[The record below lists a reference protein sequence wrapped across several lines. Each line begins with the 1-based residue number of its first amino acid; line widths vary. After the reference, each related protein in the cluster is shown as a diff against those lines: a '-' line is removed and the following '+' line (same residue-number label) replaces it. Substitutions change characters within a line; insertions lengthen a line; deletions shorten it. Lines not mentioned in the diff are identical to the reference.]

1 MAVLNDLIIA
11 LYLVFGGCC
20 FNVITLES
28 ILKVQKKCGRLI
40 TLIQFIF
47 IASEGLV
54 RNITFHNPI
63 KERKFPI
70 SLKPRKA
77 PLYKW
82 MVMVILFFV
91 SSVLN
96 NLVFEYHISIP
107 VHIIF
112 RSSSIIMNMLMSWLI
127 LKRRYSL
134 QQILAIC
141 TVTFGLIVTTLSSAK
156 DQGKTET
163 HDTNLKEWIIGITIL
178 VFSSFTGSL
187 MGIYQEY
194 MFKKYPG
201 TWKECLFYNHLLS
214 VPIFLVFLPQ
224 IKEQW
229 HLFQT
234 SPKNRIGYYLPIPYL
249 PSYISNLK
257 IQGVWLLVVANIITQ
272 YICVSGVQKLS
283 SLCSSV
289 TLNLILNI
297 RKFISLLISVIFFD
311 NPFSLWSWF
320 GSVFVFLGV
329 VWYVKASDMLKKQ
342 EKIKA
347 KTNETESKNNNR
359 KVQMSE
365 DKIDKVKDKDTKYKK
380 NKSKTQKSENKK
392 NK

>member
-1 MAVLNDLIIA
+1 MAVYNDLIIG

-20 FNVITLES
+20 FNVVTLES
-28 ILKVQKKCGRLI
+28 ILKVQKRCGRLI

-47 IASEGLV
+47 IASEGLIH
-54 RNITFHNPI
+54 NIRFHNPF
-63 KERKFPI
+63 KEKTFPI

-82 MVMVILFFV
+82 FLMVLLFFI

-107 VHIIF
+107 IHIIF

-141 TVTFGLIVTTLSSAK
+141 TVTVGLIITTLSSAK
-156 DQGKTET
+156 DQGKVETET
-163 HDTNLKEWIIGITIL
+163 QKTNFKEWLMGIAILII
-178 VFSSFTGSL
+178 SSFAGSL

-214 VPIFLVFLPQ
+214 VPIFMLFLPQ

-229 HLFQT
+229 YLFQT
-234 SPKNRIGYYLPIPYL
+234 SPKNRIGYYLPIPFL
-249 PSYISNLK
+249 PSYISNIK
-257 IQGVWLLVVANIITQ
+257 IQGVWLLVIANIITQ

-283 SLCSSV
+283 SICSSV

-297 RKFISLLISVIFFD
+297 RKFISLLISVIFFN
-311 NPFSLWSWF
+311 NPFSTMSWF
-320 GSVFVFLGV
+320 GSVIVFVGV
-329 VWYVKASDMLKKQ
+329 VWYVKASDMLKKK
-342 EKIKA
+342 EKA
-347 KTNETESKNNNR
+347 KAKETE
-359 KVQMSE
+359 
-365 DKIDKVKDKDTKYKK
+365 KK
-380 NKSKTQKSENKK
+380 KQ
-392 NK
+392 

>member
-1 MAVLNDLIIA
+1 MPVYNDLIIG

-28 ILKVQKKCGRLI
+28 ILKIQNKCGRLI

-47 IASEGLV
+47 IASEGLIH
-54 RNITFHNPI
+54 NIQFHNPI
-63 KERKFPI
+63 KEKTFPI

-82 MVMVILFFV
+82 ILMVILFFV

-156 DQGKTET
+156 DQGKIET
-163 HDTNLKEWIIGITIL
+163 QKKETNLKEWIIGIIIL
-178 VFSSFTGSL
+178 IISSFTGAL

-194 MFKKYPG
+194 MFKKYPN

-214 VPIFLVFLPQ
+214 IPIFFVFLPQ
-224 IKEQW
+224 LKEQW
-229 HLFQT
+229 YLFQT
-234 SPKNRIGYYLPIPYL
+234 SPKNRIGYYLPL
-249 PSYISNLK
+249 PFLPPYISNIK
-257 IQGVWLLVVANIITQ
+257 IQGIWLLVIGNIITQ

-283 SLCSSV
+283 SICTSV

-297 RKFISLLISVIFFD
+297 RKFVSLLISVIFFD

-320 GSVFVFLGV
+320 GSIFVFLGV
-329 VWYVKASDMLKKQ
+329 VWYVKASDEIKK
-342 EKIKA
+342 KA
-347 KTNETESKNNNR
+347 KENEKKKTKEYEKKTN
-359 KVQMSE
+359 
-365 DKIDKVKDKDTKYKK
+365 
-380 NKSKTQKSENKK
+380 
-392 NK
+392 

>member
-1 MAVLNDLIIA
+1 MAVLNDLIIG

-47 IASEGLV
+47 IASEGLI
-54 RNITFHNPI
+54 RNIQFHNPL
-63 KERKFPI
+63 KEKRFPI

-82 MVMVILFFV
+82 ILMVVLFFV

-112 RSSSIIMNMLMSWLI
+112 RSGSIIMNMLLSFLI
-127 LKRRYSL
+127 LKRRYSV

-141 TVTFGLIVTTLSSAK
+141 TVTVGLIITTLSSAK
-156 DQGKTET
+156 DQGKTQTQE
-163 HDTNLKEWIIGITIL
+163 TNLYEWIIGIIIL
-178 VFSSFTGSL
+178 IISSFTGAL

-194 MFKKYPG
+194 MFKKYPN
-201 TWKECLFYNHLLS
+201 TWKECIFYNHLLS

-234 SPKNRIGYYLPIPYL
+234 SPKNRIGYYLPIPLL
-249 PSYISNLK
+249 PSFISNIK
-257 IQGVWLLVVANIITQ
+257 IQGVWLLVIANIITQ

-311 NPFSLWSWF
+311 NPFSSWSWF
-320 GSVFVFLGV
+320 GSIFVFIGV
-329 VWYVKASDMLKKQ
+329 VWYVKASDMKKKK
-342 EKIKA
+342 EKEA
-347 KTNETESKNNNR
+347 E
-359 KVQMSE
+359 
-365 DKIDKVKDKDTKYKK
+365 KK
-380 NKSKTQKSENKK
+380 NK
-392 NK
+392 